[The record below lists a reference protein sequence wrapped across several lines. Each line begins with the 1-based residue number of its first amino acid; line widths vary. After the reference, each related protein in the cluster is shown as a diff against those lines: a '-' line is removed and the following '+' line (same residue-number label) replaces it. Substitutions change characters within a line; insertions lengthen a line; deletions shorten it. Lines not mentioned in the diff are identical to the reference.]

1 MGLSGVCCLMKL
13 NLKSLPAGILGIAL
27 VFGATALSVSAQ
39 EASSSTTTTT
49 TTSPAVPVAPPAP
62 VTPPM
67 VTQQTTSTTTV
78 PVETLHLRTSYHGS
92 ITAGIQLYLRP
103 SGKVYDA
110 DGDYVAHLANLDGDT
125 VRDIPDSGD
134 YKLTTPGGHVIAST
148 VVTTAYDSGRTI
160 QLGREDVDG
169 TVASRTTTVT
179 RTTTTSTQ

>member
-1 MGLSGVCCLMKL
+1 MKL
-13 NLKSLPAGILGIAL
+13 NLKSLPAQFLGIAL
-27 VFGATALSVSAQ
+27 VFGAAALSVSAQ
-39 EASSSTTTTT
+39 EASSTTTTT

-62 VTPPM
+62 VMPPPV

-92 ITAGIQLYLRP
+92 IAAGTQLYLRP

-160 QLGREDVDG
+160 QLGREDGDG

-179 RTTTTSTQ
+179 RTTSTTTSSQ

>member
-1 MGLSGVCCLMKL
+1 MKL
-13 NLKSLPAGILGIAL
+13 NLKSLPAGFLGIAL
-27 VFGATALSVSAQ
+27 VFGASAFSASAQ
-39 EASSSTTTTT
+39 DATSSTTTTT

-62 VTPPM
+62 VA

-92 ITAGIQLYLRP
+92 IEAGVQLYLRP

-125 VRDIPDSGD
+125 VRDVPDSGD

-160 QLGREDVDG
+160 QLGREDADG

-179 RTTTTSTQ
+179 RTTSTTTSTQ